1 MAKAT
6 VSATDFIKAVTGEA
20 QPFDVP
26 GVGTVLIRALTFAE
40 AERITSAHKDNTAEM
55 MLQAMVTGLV
65 EPKFS
70 AEEVTALRTSSAGPV
85 MRIAARIMQLSGM
98 TDTVALEGEAGGG
111 S

>member
-1 MAKAT
+1 MSKAT
-6 VSATDFIKAVTGEA
+6 ISAADFLKAVTGEA
-20 QPFDVP
+20 QPFAVP

-40 AERITSAHKDNTAEM
+40 AERITTAHKDNTSEM

-65 EPKFS
+65 EPAFS
-70 AEEVTALRTSSAGPV
+70 AEEVEALRKSSAGPV

-98 TDTVALEGEAGGG
+98 TETAVLEGEAGGG